1 MPDPPPSP
9 TEKKSSPLEFI
20 KYTVRPV
27 LGSFWDVQKTCGSTP
42 APYLYPIWHDAV
54 DVLRHIEDNILHT
67 NGEKAMQIKKQFS
80 DDCTMLAVAAAIVA
94 QVAITSLSLQYLDEV
109 RWTAKASIIISLL
122 TAVLS
127 VFFSCRVQ
135 QKMTNLLNGKEV
147 KDFLSNQIK
156 KKEIHEIEKVARK
169 YEELRAYEDANLKEE
184 ERNAKIPELKEVLD
198 ELDDRARYYQ
208 VSLVAA
214 MMIKVP
220 VLLLNASIST
230 LIIGFGIYL
239 KDMSVYDPDRGLS
252 GTHSKYIYAI
262 YVVIVVCGSLIYAI
276 PWSIKRYETFNAR
289 HWDAYKKRED
299 TAKIWRKEVLRERQK
314 RAIDEPLE
322 KAQKL
327 AADIDKDYQTR
338 DDMAKRYAMVED
350 VIKTINNGGVRRD
363 SVEGNPVPR

>member
-1 MPDPPPSP
+1 
-9 TEKKSSPLEFI
+9 
-20 KYTVRPV
+20 
-27 LGSFWDVQKTCGSTP
+27 
-42 APYLYPIWHDAV
+42 
-54 DVLRHIEDNILHT
+54 
-67 NGEKAMQIKKQFS
+67 MQLKKQFS
-80 DDCTMLAVAAAIVA
+80 DDCTMIAVAAAIVA

-109 RWTAKASIIISLL
+109 RWIAKASIIISLL

-135 QKMTNLLNGKEV
+135 QKMTNLLGGKEV
-147 KDFLSNQIK
+147 KEFLSKQIK
-156 KKEIHEIEKVARK
+156 KEEIHEIEKVARK
-169 YEELRAYEDANLKEE
+169 YEELLAYEEANFEEE

-198 ELDDRARYYQ
+198 ELDDRARYYK

-230 LIIGFGIYL
+230 LLIGFGIYL
-239 KDMSVYDPDRGLS
+239 KDMSVYDPDRRLS
-252 GTHSKYIYAI
+252 GSPSWHMFVI
-262 YVVIVVCGSLIYAI
+262 YVVIVICGSSIYII
-276 PWSIKRYETFNAR
+276 PWAIKRYETFNAR

-327 AADIDKDYQTR
+327 AADIEKDHNTR
-338 DDMAKRYAMVED
+338 VNIAEQKGLAED
-350 VIKTINNGGVRRD
+350 VIRVIKNSGRRG
-363 SVEGNPVPR
+363 SVEGNPAPR